1 MKEDN
6 MKTVNIKGKE
16 YVMVNER
23 IKYFRENLPEYSLE
37 TEIIKLDDRQII
49 MKAIVKNE
57 KGRVIA
63 TGHAEEKQGD
73 GYINKT
79 SFIENCETS
88 AVGRALGCMGIGI
101 DAGIASAEEVA
112 NAMNKQEPK
121 NPVIDRFNK
130 FIENQKYINFDK
142 AGDIVRGKYGKNI
155 ENLTTEQQTEL
166 KKIIEDYEYIRESV
180 KHVGIKSEL
189 ITELIEE
196 TGKKNLYDLTEK
208 ERENIKNHINTIV
221 DKEDK

>member
-1 MKEDN
+1 